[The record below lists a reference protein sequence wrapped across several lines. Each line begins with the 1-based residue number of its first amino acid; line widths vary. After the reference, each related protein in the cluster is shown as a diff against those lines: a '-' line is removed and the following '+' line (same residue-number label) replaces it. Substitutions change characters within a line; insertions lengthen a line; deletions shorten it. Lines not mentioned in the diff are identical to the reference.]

1 MSALISA
8 LDNYT
13 PSQLGEKGSTE
24 YTWSNSV
31 RERILQLSFQ
41 LTRIKKNK
49 NNEHFACESD
59 VMNNLAKQT
68 SQILNDLFTAYYSKG
83 EGEREK
89 EECLMYLSMMYRM
102 IGHTRDIVGGKG
114 ECELSYMLLNVW
126 NIQCP
131 ELAQYA
137 FRLFVHPP
145 PSSSSSSSS
154 SSLHPFGS
162 WKDIKYVYHQANTTN
177 SSLAS
182 LANYGM
188 HLLID
193 QLKLDEQSE
202 TPSLAAK
209 WAPREKSKFGK
220 SMFDAMALFYFGH
233 YLESAKTPDACA
245 KAVLKARMNFR
256 KLIASLNRKLD
267 TVQIKQCGQQWA
279 EIEPSKQT
287 SITMHKQK
295 RAFLNVKK
303 DGTLRNEVPD
313 RIACANKFKEFT
325 AKAVRGEVEIKG
337 QRIGLHHFTQSAL
350 ELSKRRTSDE
360 AAILNAQW
368 VNNAKQTGAL
378 GNMVAMVDVSGSMMG
393 DPMHVAI
400 ALGIRVA
407 EKSRLGKRVITFSTK
422 PSWVD
427 LSGQATFVDM
437 VDTLRRADWGGS
449 TNFEAAMDM
458 ILNAIVQQRLT
469 HEDIQ
474 GLVLA
479 IFSDM
484 QMDQA
489 DRNYVNLMARIAH
502 KYAQTGMKLW
512 GKPFAPPH
520 ILFWNLRSTS
530 GFPTLSSQPNASM
543 MSGFSPALLNL
554 FCDQGLEALQHCTPW
569 SMLQTSLDN
578 ERYASLDT
586 HLRTYLSRVAELKQ
600 HK

>member
-1 MSALISA
+1 MASLISA

-13 PSQLGEKGSTE
+13 PMQIGEKGSME
-24 YTWSNSV
+24 YTWSNSL

-49 NNEHFACESD
+49 NKNKNKGDDACVLNKLAEH
-59 VMNNLAKQT
+59 T
-68 SQILNDLFTAYYSKG
+68 SQILNDLFTVYYSTK
-83 EGEREK
+83 EEEKTASKK
-89 EECLMYLSMMYRM
+89 EECLEYLSMLYRL

-126 NIQCP
+126 NTQCP
-131 ELAQYA
+131 ELATFA
-137 FRLFVHPP
+137 FRLFVH
-145 PSSSSSSSS
+145 SSEQAV
-154 SSLHPFGS
+154 HPFGS
-162 WKDIKYVYHQANTTN
+162 WKDIKYVYHRANSTDSSFASC

-182 LANYGM
+182 LADYGM

-193 QLKLDEQSE
+193 QLKHDEQSE
-202 TPSLAAK
+202 SPSLAAK
-209 WAPREKSKFGK
+209 WVPREKSKFGK
-220 SMFDAMALFYFGH
+220 MFDEMAVMYFSH
-233 YLESAKTPDACA
+233 YLSTAQTENVRQRAI
-245 KAVLKARMNFR
+245 LKAKMNFR
-256 KLIASLNRKLD
+256 KLITSLNKKLD
-267 TVQIKQCGQQWA
+267 TVQIKQCGQKWA

-325 AKAVRGEVEIKG
+325 QKAVRGEVEIKG
-337 QRIGLHHFTQSAL
+337 KRIGLNDFTKSAL
-350 ELSKRRTSDE
+350 ELMRRRTSDE
-360 AAILNAQW
+360 ASILNAQW

-378 GNMVAMVDVSGSMMG
+378 GKMVAMVDVSGSMAG

-407 EKSRLGKRVITFSTK
+407 EKSCLGKRVITFSTK

-427 LSGQATFVDM
+427 LSAQDNFVDM
-437 VDTLRRADWGGS
+437 VCALKKADWGGS
-449 TNFEAAMDM
+449 TNFEAAMNM
-458 ILNAIVQQRLT
+458 ILDAIVQQKLT
-469 HEDIQ
+469 PEDMD

-489 DRNYVNLMARIAH
+489 DRNYTILMARITH
-502 KYAQTGMKLW
+502 NYAKAGIKLW
-512 GKPFAPPH
+512 GKPFVPPH

-530 GFPTLSSQPNASM
+530 GFPTLSTQPNASM
-543 MSGFSPALLNL
+543 MSGYSPALLNL
-554 FCDQGLEALQHCTPW
+554 FCDQGMESLQNCTPW
-569 SMLQTSLDN
+569 SMLQTSLNN

-586 HLRTYLSRVAELKQ
+586 HLRNFLTTGKL
-600 HK
+600 